1 MLAASSAAA
10 IAGDREERESNRRF
24 LRFWLISTDGPK
36 LGGDRASY
44 LQVPPAPAPGA
55 QGETLSPLSPM
66 PEAYPS
72 PTGPGYILPG
82 PAPPGSG
89 PHGPVLGGAA
99 AELYPCVKYDDPE
112 NIPRCAVPVI
122 VAVPDPRPKCDCDPS
137 GCVYVKICVPT
148 HCPPEIKVKKG
159 GREIQYKWDDLD
171 FEVEIKQQKKGWLEV
186 DYDD

>member
-1 MLAASSAAA
+1 MKRLLSVCVVGMLAASSAAA

-82 PAPPGSG
+82 PAPPGSRRG
-89 PHGPVLGGAA
+89 EHGVAERVPIVTGNTGA
-99 AELYPCVKYDDPE
+99 P
-112 NIPRCAVPVI
+112 PRL
-122 VAVPDPRPKCDCDPS
+122 R
-137 GCVYVKICVPT
+137 
-148 HCPPEIKVKKG
+148 PPE
-159 GREIQYKWDDLD
+159 RPDS
-171 FEVEIKQQKKGWLEV
+171 
-186 DYDD
+186 